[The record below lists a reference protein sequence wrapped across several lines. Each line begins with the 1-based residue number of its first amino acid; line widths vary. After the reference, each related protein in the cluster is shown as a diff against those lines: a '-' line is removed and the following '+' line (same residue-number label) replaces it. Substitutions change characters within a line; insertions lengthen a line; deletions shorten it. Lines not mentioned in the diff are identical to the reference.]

1 METKKDTS
9 TNSKEKM
16 TRIQKVVVIL
26 TAVVLAVILIAF
38 AATRYMGSSNIYPID
53 TTHGV
58 SDTSD
63 ISGDT
68 EKEDGNS
75 SDTDDKNDSSN
86 SSTSDIT
93 HDSSL
98 DDDTSDNG
106 SSGAGHKPNKPT
118 DKDEK
123 PSGSSSDSNPGGNS
137 DKPDEPNSTDKP
149 ADEDKPDVSEDTSP
163 GINNGDTVTLV
174 GCSESTVTVTVGRE
188 TLVIPVQTTVFN
200 GRITKSGVI
209 SDSLCGYSI
218 GASIMIYYPDGNSLD
233 GVSLSGAYVKAD
245 SARLTVSGDYNG
257 DGSKI
262 VFRIN
267 GVKLL

>member
-16 TRIQKVVVIL
+16 TRLQKVVVIL
-26 TAVVLAVILIAF
+26 TAVALAVILIAF

-53 TTHGV
+53 TTPGV

-75 SDTDDKNDSSN
+75 SDIDDENDSSN
-86 SSTSDIT
+86 SSTPDIS
-93 HDSSL
+93 HGSSF
-98 DDDTSDNG
+98 DDGTSDN

-123 PSGSSSDSNPGGNS
+123 PSGTSSDSNPGGSS
-137 DKPDEPNSTDKP
+137 DKSDEPNSTDKP
-149 ADEDKPDVSEDTSP
+149 ADEDKPDVSEDTSL

-188 TLVIPVQTTVFN
+188 TIVIPVQTTVFN

-218 GASIMIYYPDGNSLD
+218 GASIMIYYPDGHSLD
-233 GVSLSGAYVKAD
+233 GISLSGAYVKAD

-267 GVKLL
+267 GVKLP